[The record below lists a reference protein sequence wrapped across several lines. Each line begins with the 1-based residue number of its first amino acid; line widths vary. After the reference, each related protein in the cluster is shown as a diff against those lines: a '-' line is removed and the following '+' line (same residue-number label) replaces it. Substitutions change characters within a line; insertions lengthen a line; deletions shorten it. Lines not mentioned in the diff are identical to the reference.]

1 MHGLMETDKFKYV
14 YVAVREWPN
23 LFLKCCVDLNSVSG
37 TLLSCCI
44 TLLEI
49 NGHMLIFAGN

>member
-1 MHGLMETDKFKYV
+1 METDKFKYV

-23 LFLKCCVDLNSVSG
+23 LFLKCCVVLNSVCG
-37 TLLSCCI
+37 TLPSCCI

-49 NGHMLIFAGN
+49 NSHMLIFAGN